1 MPSRPRF
8 NPRAPCG
15 ARPPGPK
22 QRGPLRTFQST
33 RPVWGATLVSSLH
46 NTRRTFQST
55 RPVWGATSLVSPL
68 HIDKEVS
75 IHAPRV
81 GRDLGYQSFY
91 SFSAFQS
98 TRPMRGA
105 TDYAFTRWTQTR
117 CFNPR
122 APCGARP
129 SSYGRYKSCRQ
140 FQSTRPV
147 WGATG
152 AMARTSSANWFQST
166 RPVWGATTWTE
177 TAWAVA
183 DVSIHAPRVG
193 RDDVFHKVIDFPQ
206 VSIHAPRVGR
216 DITAPGTIFRPI

>member
-55 RPVWGATSLVSPL
+55 RPVWGATQPPILRLPEQL
-68 HIDKEVS
+68 VS

-81 GRDLGYQSFY
+81 GRDY
-91 SFSAFQS
+91 SLRRSRQLS
-98 TRPMRGA
+98 SS
-105 TDYAFTRWTQTR
+105 
-117 CFNPR
+117 FNPR
-122 APCGARP
+122 APCGARQMTKDMSDP
-129 SSYGRYKSCRQ
+129 RYQ

-147 WGATG
+147 WGAT
-152 AMARTSSANWFQST
+152 TLSSDTVLSPKFQST
-166 RPVWGATTWTE
+166 RPVWGATRDKRKKGAFGGFQSTRPVWGATYIHIKIKIY
-177 TAWAVA
+177 VY
-183 DVSIHAPRVG
+183 VSIHAPRVG
-193 RDDVFHKVIDFPQ
+193 RD
-206 VSIHAPRVGR
+206 SA
-216 DITAPGTIFRPI
+216 A

>member
-22 QRGPLRTFQST
+22 QCGPLRTFQST

-122 APCGARP
+122 APCGARQLMDMVQEMDTGFNP
-129 SSYGRYKSCRQ
+129 RAPCGA
-140 FQSTRPV
+140 RPL
-147 WGATG
+147 
-152 AMARTSSANWFQST
+152 
-166 RPVWGATTWTE
+166 
-177 TAWAVA
+177 
-183 DVSIHAPRVG
+183 
-193 RDDVFHKVIDFPQ
+193 
-206 VSIHAPRVGR
+206 
-216 DITAPGTIFRPI
+216 